1 MKFELLPNE
10 IFIEIF
16 EFLSIFDIFYSFNQ
30 LNNYFNQL
38 IRTIPLHVNFKNIQK
53 SIFDRFCK
61 FLLSNSDVKNQI
73 YTLVLSNKDTS
84 DQIKTFLS
92 LFSLNEF
99 LHLHSLT
106 LIQVEENILQKLKL
120 IIPLIPQLH
129 SFHLFDSNDIYLTDP
144 LTSNLEILSIP
155 TLSSI
160 NKFSSITNLTISACS
175 LDQLF
180 HYLFKY
186 VPMLTYLNI
195 QYLSSYYSYT
205 TNYSNIDFMKAIHLK
220 ELIISNFEYKFEDF
234 KLLAKYIPKLTSLKF
249 YGTYDLDMIDA
260 NQWEYL
266 IISLLPYL
274 DTFKFIFNYIY
285 KPNDNHIEDKLNK
298 FQTDFWIKQHQW
310 YTEYSLSNYSAL
322 IYTIPYMLN
331 SYTLELDSNRYSN
344 QLIKT
349 FNNVKNLTIYHTTIR
364 GSGGRYFSNVTSLTI
379 LPPKYA
385 YRPQLGIQAI
395 KSLKNIVN
403 LSNLKYLGISFEF
416 KIKDAYVLLR
426 ILQEAPKIS
435 SIMIS
440 IRALE
445 HFAYNDEACEYL
457 NKMIKKLEIY
467 KYHSSSFKFHH
478 QIENFCKIFSN
489 IEQLKCNIDQA
500 NDLLYLLN
508 HLPKLSM
515 LKAYL
520 WQINDYDYFYSWFKK
535 ATKKLNLLFNINYRD
550 KQETELSIWINRN
563 IS

>member
-53 SIFDRFCK
+53 SIFDRFCQ

-175 LDQLF
+175 LDHLF

-440 IRALE
+440 IRTLE

-457 NKMIKKLEIY
+457 NKMIKKLDIY

-478 QIENFCKIFSN
+478 QIEDFCKIFSN

>member
-10 IFIEIF
+10 IFIEIS

-30 LNNYFNQL
+30 LNNHFNQL
-38 IRTIPLHVNFKNIQK
+38 IRTIPLHVNFTNIQK

-61 FLLSNSDVKNQI
+61 FLLSNPDVKNQI
-73 YTLVLSNKDTS
+73 YSLILTNKDTS

-129 SFHLFDSNDIYLTDP
+129 SFHLFDSNDIHLTDS

-180 HYLFKY
+180 HHLFKY
-186 VPMLTYLNI
+186 APMLTYLNI

-266 IISLLPYL
+266 ITSLLSCL

-285 KPNDNHIEDKLNK
+285 KPNDNHIEDKFNK

-322 IYTIPYMLN
+322 IYTVPYMLN

-344 QLIKT
+344 QLINT
-349 FNNVKNLTIYHTTIR
+349 FNNVKNLTIYHTTITEL
-364 GSGGRYFSNVTSLTI
+364 GGYCFSNVTSLTI

-385 YRPQLGIQAI
+385 HRPQLGTQAI

-435 SIMIS
+435 SMMIS

-457 NKMIKKLEIY
+457 NKMIKKLDIY
-467 KYHSSSFKFHH
+467 KYQSSSFKFHH

-520 WQINDYDYFYSWFKK
+520 WKINDYDYFYSWFKK
-535 ATKKLNLLFNINYRD
+535 ETKKLNLLFNINYRD

>member
-73 YTLVLSNKDTS
+73 YSLVLSNKDTS

-364 GSGGRYFSNVTSLTI
+364 ESGGHYFSNVTSLTI

-440 IRALE
+440 IRTLE

-457 NKMIKKLEIY
+457 NKMIKKLDIY

-489 IEQLKCNIDQA
+489 IEQLKCNIDRA

-520 WQINDYDYFYSWFKK
+520 WQISDYDYFYSWFKK

>member
-53 SIFDRFCK
+53 SIFDRFCQ

-186 VPMLTYLNI
+186 APMLTYLNI

-364 GSGGRYFSNVTSLTI
+364 ESGGHYFSNVTSLTI

-385 YRPQLGIQAI
+385 YRPQLGTQAI

-457 NKMIKKLEIY
+457 NKMIKKLDIY